1 MNFSDE
7 TVMAYADGEL
17 DVATRAALE
26 AAMATDPQLAQR
38 VARHQALRGRL
49 RAALDP
55 VLDEPLPQRLLASVQ
70 SAPAQRRPAGIPLPH
85 RAAPRWSW
93 PQWGA
98 IAASLVG
105 GALLGPLLLRT
116 PAGAVLSRDGQVLA
130 SGALARALGEQLA
143 SNQPPG
149 TPVQIGVSFRARNG
163 DYCRTFVLR
172 DGSAL
177 AGLACR
183 GQQAW
188 QLEVLAHGQAPPA
201 AAAGYRP
208 AGSALPASVT
218 HTLDELIAGEPLDA
232 GAEAAARARGWR
244 PAPITPGNTPPG
256 APAPPG
262 PPRDPGS

>member
-17 DVATRAALE
+17 DAASRAALE
-26 AAMATDPQLAQR
+26 AAMATDPQLARR
-38 VARHQALRGRL
+38 VARQRALRARL

-55 VLDEPLPQRLLASVQ
+55 VLDEPLPERLLASVRGV
-70 SAPAQRRPAGIPLPH
+70 PARGQAANVVALKRQ
-85 RAAPRWSW
+85 AAPRWSW

-105 GALLGPLLLRT
+105 GVLLGPLLLRA
-116 PAGAVLSRDGQVLA
+116 PAGPALVTRDGQVLA
-130 SGALARALGEQLA
+130 SGALARALSEQLA
-143 SNQPPG
+143 SHQPPG
-149 TPVQIGVSFRARNG
+149 APVQIGVSFRARNG

-172 DGSAL
+172 EQGTL

-183 GQQAW
+183 EREAW
-188 QLEVLAHGQAPPA
+188 RLEVLAHNPAPPA

-218 HTLDELIAGEPLDA
+218 HTLDELIAGEPLAA
-232 GAEAAARARGWR
+232 GAEAAARARGWQ
-244 PAPITPGNTPPG
+244 P
-256 APAPPG
+256 
-262 PPRDPGS
+262 